1 MAKSPKII
9 VQKAT
14 AFQLTPGK
22 GYIVHIPGAEQ
33 DEVNRLQE
41 WFKEHGIE
49 DAIIIMTDEFS
60 INELPEGGK

>member
-22 GYIVHIPGAEQ
+22 GYIVHAPGLTDEEQ
-33 DEVNRLQE
+33 KRLQE

-49 DAIIIMTDEFS
+49 DAVIMMTDEFN
-60 INELPEGGK
+60 ITELPNAG